1 MHGTQSRISQSE
13 QAGIGDYLVCRS
25 PMMVK
30 LATRIRRYAT
40 ATAPVLITGPSGSGK
55 EHVARALHGLSA
67 RKSMPMLA
75 VNCAAIPPALL
86 ESELFGTQVGAF
98 TGAKQRAGWFERAHR
113 GTLFLDEIGD
123 MPTAA
128 QTRLLRVL
136 ETGLV
141 WPIGG
146 ERPKQVDVRIVCATH
161 QRIMRQV
168 SLGHFRLDRTSH
180 INSPA

>member
-67 RKSMPMLA
+67 RKAMPMLA

-86 ESELFGTQVGAF
+86 ESELFGTRSVRSPVRSSAPVGLNVR
-98 TGAKQRAGWFERAHR
+98 TEGHSSSMRLEICQPLLKHDYYVCWKQDLFGLSAGNDPNKWTCASF
-113 GTLFLDEIGD
+113 
-123 MPTAA
+123 A
-128 QTRLLRVL
+128 Q
-136 ETGLV
+136 
-141 WPIGG
+141 
-146 ERPKQVDVRIVCATH
+146 H
-161 QRIMRQV
+161 
-168 SLGHFRLDRTSH
+168 TS
-180 INSPA
+180 AL

>member
-67 RKSMPMLA
+67 RKAMPMLA

-98 TGAKQRAGWFERAHR
+98 TGAKQRAPVGLNVRTEGHSSSMRLRYANRCSNTTTTCVGNRTCLAYRRGTTQTSGRAHR
-113 GTLFLDEIGD
+113 
-123 MPTAA
+123 
-128 QTRLLRVL
+128 LRNTPAHY
-136 ETGLV
+136 EAG
-141 WPIGG
+141 
-146 ERPKQVDVRIVCATH
+146 Q
-161 QRIMRQV
+161 
-168 SLGHFRLDRTSH
+168 LGSFPS
-180 INSPA
+180 